1 MEYPRLRYQS
11 MSGSQIVQLLGTGNR
26 KGYPT
31 ISIMKPRKL
40 PGSVQVVIQLT

>member
-11 MSGSQIVQLLGTGNR
+11 ENGFKIVQLLGTGNR

-31 ISIMKPRKL
+31 ISIRHIEKL
-40 PGSVQVVIQLT
+40 PNA